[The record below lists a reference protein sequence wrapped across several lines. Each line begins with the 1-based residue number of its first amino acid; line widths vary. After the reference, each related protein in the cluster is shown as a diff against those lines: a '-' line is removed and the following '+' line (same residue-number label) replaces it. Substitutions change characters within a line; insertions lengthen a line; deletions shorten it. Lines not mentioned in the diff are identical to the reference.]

1 MIIGVCGFIGSGKDT
16 IADYLTNFHGF
27 RRESFANSLKDA
39 VAYVFGWDRTMLEGR
54 TKQAREWR
62 EQVDPWWAERLGMPN
77 LTPRWVLQ
85 YWGTEVCRR
94 AFHDDI
100 WIASLEN
107 KLRNSTDDIV
117 ISDCRFPNEIKS
129 IKDAG
134 GIVIRV
140 KRGPDPEWYNDACDV
155 NAGPKCLNWSRA
167 KGNMEKLGIHAS
179 ETAWCGTKFDA
190 VLTNDATID
199 DLYARVKQL
208 INLEQDPLDAIETLL
223 VEEPFDS
230 LHTPS

>member
-16 IADYLTNFHGF
+16 VADYLTNFHGF

-39 VAYVFGWDRTMLEGR
+39 VAHVFGWDRTMLEGR
-54 TKQAREWR
+54 TKQAREWC
-62 EQVDPWWAERLGMPN
+62 EQVDPWWADRLGIPT

-107 KLRNSTDDIV
+107 KLRNSRDDIV

-134 GIVIRV
+134 GIVVRV
-140 KRGPDPEWYNDACDV
+140 VRGPEPDWYQDAIDM
-155 NAGPKCLNWSRA
+155 NAGDRCITYMTA
-167 KGNMEKLGIHAS
+167 KVRMQKLGIHAS
-179 ETAWCGTKFDA
+179 ETAWVGTKFDL
-190 VLTNDATID
+190 VLDNNATID
-199 DLYARVKQL
+199 DLFAQVKSL
-208 INLEQDPLDAIETLL
+208 VLETPASIENPPYG
-223 VEEPFDS
+223 ESFGS
-230 LHTPS
+230 LHTLS

>member
-16 IADYLTNFHGF
+16 VADYLTNFHGF

-39 VAYVFGWDRTMLEGR
+39 VAHVFGWDRTMLEGR

-62 EQVDPWWAERLGMPN
+62 EQVDPWWAERLDIPT
-77 LTPRWVLQ
+77 LTPRWILQ
-85 YWGTEVCRR
+85 YWGTEVCRK

-107 KLRNSTDDIV
+107 KLRNSKDDIV

-134 GIVIRV
+134 GIVVRVIR
-140 KRGPDPEWYNDACDV
+140 GDEPEWYQDAVDM
-155 NAGPKCLNWSRA
+155 NAGDRCMTYMTA
-167 KGNMEKLGIHAS
+167 KVRMQKLGIHAS
-179 ETAWCGTKFDA
+179 ETAWVGTSFDHI
-190 VLTNDATID
+190 LDNNATID
-199 DLYARVKQL
+199 DLYLQVKSL
-208 INLEQDPLDAIETLL
+208 VLENPASTGTLPCA
-223 VEEPFDS
+223 ESSGS
-230 LHTPS
+230 LRTQI

>member
-16 IADYLTNFHGF
+16 VADYLTNFHGF

-62 EQVDPWWAERLGMPN
+62 EQVDPWWAERLNMPN
-77 LTPRWVLQ
+77 LTPRWILQ

-107 KLRNSTDDIV
+107 KLRNSKDDVV

-129 IKDAG
+129 IKAAG
-134 GIVIRV
+134 GIVVRV
-140 KRGPDPEWYNDACDV
+140 VRGPEPDWYNDAVDM
-155 NAGPKCLNWSRA
+155 NAGDRCITYMTA
-167 KGNMEKLGIHAS
+167 KVRMQKLGIHAS
-179 ETAWCGTKFDA
+179 ETAWVGTKFDL
-190 VLTNDATID
+190 VLDNNATID
-199 DLYARVKQL
+199 DLFAQVKSL
-208 INLEQDPLDAIETLL
+208 VLENPASIENLPYGESSG
-223 VEEPFDS
+223 S
-230 LHTPS
+230 LHTLS

>member
-16 IADYLTNFHGF
+16 VADYLTNFHGF

-39 VAYVFGWDRTMLEGR
+39 VAHVFGWDRTMLEGR

-62 EQVDPWWAERLGMPN
+62 EQVDPWWAERLNMPD
-77 LTPRWVLQ
+77 LTPRWILQ

-134 GIVIRV
+134 GIVVRV
-140 KRGPDPEWYNDACDV
+140 VRGPEPEWYNDAVDM
-155 NAGPKCLNWSRA
+155 NAGDRCITYMTA
-167 KGNMEKLGIHAS
+167 KVRMQKLGIHAS
-179 ETAWCGTKFDA
+179 ETAWVGTKFDL
-190 VLTNDATID
+190 VLDNNSTID
-199 DLYARVKQL
+199 DLFAQVKSL
-208 INLEQDPLDAIETLL
+208 VLANPDAIENPPYGESSGSLRTL
-223 VEEPFDS
+223 S
-230 LHTPS
+230 

>member
-16 IADYLTNFHGF
+16 VADYLTNFHGF

-39 VAYVFGWDRTMLEGR
+39 VAQVFGWDRTMLEGR

-62 EQVDPWWAERLGMPN
+62 EQVDPWWAKRLDMPN

-85 YWGTEVCRR
+85 YWGTEVCRKS
-94 AFHDDI
+94 FHDDI
-100 WIASLEN
+100 WIAALEN
-107 KLRNSTDDIV
+107 KLRNSKDDIV

-140 KRGPDPEWYNDACDV
+140 VRGPEPEWYQDAV
-155 NAGPKCLNWSRA
+155 NLNEGR
-167 KGNMEKLGIHAS
+167 GNMSWMMSKSKIEKLGIHAS
-179 ETAWCGTKFDA
+179 ETAWVGTKFDA
-190 VLTNDATID
+190 VLDNNYSID
-199 DLYARVKQL
+199 DLYAQVISL
-208 INLEQDPLDAIETLL
+208 VPNHLDANEPLL
-223 VEEPFDS
+223 YAGLSDS
-230 LHTPS
+230 LHIRS

>member
-16 IADYLTNFHGF
+16 VADYLTNFHGF

-39 VAYVFGWDRTMLEGR
+39 VAHVFGWDRTMLEGR

-62 EQVDPWWAERLGMPN
+62 EQVDPWWAERLNMPK
-77 LTPRWVLQ
+77 LTPRWILQ

-94 AFHDDI
+94 GFHDDI

-107 KLRNSTDDIV
+107 KLRNSKDDIV

-134 GIVIRV
+134 GIVVRV
-140 KRGPDPEWYNDACDV
+140 VRGEEPEWYNDAIDM
-155 NAGPKCLNWSRA
+155 NAGDRCMNYMTA
-167 KGNMEKLGIHAS
+167 KVRMQKLGIHAS
-179 ETAWCGTKFDA
+179 ETAWVGTKFDHI
-190 VLTNDATID
+190 LDNNGSID
-199 DLYARVKQL
+199 DLFDQVR
-208 INLEQDPLDAIETLL
+208 NLVATRPASTESLL
-223 VEEPFDS
+223 CAELADS

>member
-1 MIIGVCGFIGSGKDT
+1 MIIGVCGFFGSGKDT
-16 IADYLTNFHGF
+16 IADYLTNFHEF

-39 VAYVFGWDRTMLEGR
+39 VAQVFGWDRIMLEGR

-62 EQVDPWWAERLGMPN
+62 EQVDPWWSQRLNMPN

-107 KLRNSTDDIV
+107 KLRNSKDDIV

-140 KRGPDPEWYNDACDV
+140 VRGPEPEWYQDAI
-155 NAGPKCLNWSRA
+155 NMNSGNTNMNWMLS
-167 KGNMEKLGIHAS
+167 KTKMEKLGIHAS
-179 ETAWCGTKFDA
+179 ETAWVGTEFDA
-190 VLTNDATID
+190 VLDNNNTID
-199 DLYARVKQL
+199 DLFAQVKDLVQG
-208 INLEQDPLDAIETLL
+208 PLASTLL
-223 VEEPFDS
+223 HHGAESVDN
-230 LHTPS
+230 LHISS

>member
-16 IADYLTNFHGF
+16 VADYLTNFHEF

-39 VAYVFGWDRTMLEGR
+39 VAHVFGWDRTMLEGR

-62 EQVDPWWAERLGMPN
+62 EQVDPWWAERLNMPN
-77 LTPRWVLQ
+77 LTPRLMLQ
-85 YWGTEVCRR
+85 LWGTEVCRK

-129 IKDAG
+129 IRDAG
-134 GIVIRV
+134 GIIVWV
-140 KRGPDPEWYNDACDV
+140 KRGELPEWYDWAV
-155 NAGPKCLNWSRA
+155 SANAGET
-167 KGNMEKLGIHAS
+167 GNFTWATSKSKLEKAGIHAS
-179 ETAWCGTKFDA
+179 ETAWVGTKFDA
-190 VLTNDATID
+190 ELDNNGTID
-199 DLYARVKQL
+199 DLF
-208 INLEQDPLDAIETLL
+208 EQVRGLVQGPLASTELLLDEEFAHSLNTL
-223 VEEPFDS
+223 S
-230 LHTPS
+230 